1 MADPILVANLIKRD
15 LDVLLRSL
23 PFARYY
29 DLYQHGG
36 RLHLDT
42 GSGRMLLTFTPQ
54 EKWLMNLEP
63 AVGRWIYA
71 DLDVNTCDSR
81 LKFPLDYFEECMQD
95 ECEILQSE
103 LEDSA
108 EECIQD
114 LLFRAA
120 VESKN
125 HQAWRHAA

>member
-1 MADPILVANLIKRD
+1 MPDPILLANLINRD

-23 PFARYY
+23 PFSRYY
-29 DLYQHGG
+29 DLYRHGG
-36 RLHLDT
+36 RLYLDT
-42 GSGRMLLTFTPQ
+42 GAGRMLFTFTPEEVWQ
-54 EKWLMNLEP
+54 MNLEP

-71 DLDVNTCDSR
+71 DLEVNTCDWR
-81 LKFPLDYFEECMQD
+81 LTFPIDYFEECMRD
-95 ECEILQSE
+95 EYKVLLSE
-103 LEDSA
+103 LDDSA

-125 HQAWRHAA
+125 HLVAPK